1 MPLAVLTAVD
11 KVHVDDSHPP
21 GSDDDTRQWVVGL
34 IAQWP
39 TTTVASGYIRRVQ
52 SHQEG
57 GETDVHI
64 AILNGQWTSK
74 MGSGYMKAAGE
85 YALYVGEST
94 LSETV
99 IDPTPVEV
107 FAEGAVGRLSTHW
120 KSLSTVVEV
129 GYASGDTNAFDRTQ
143 NTFRFD
149 SNHRVGTILYP
160 HLLRTLTAVSA
171 HNIDDPNFRAEPP
184 RGFEKLPTQGAVENS
199 VYFTPRLMWA
209 SHPSLSVN
217 IGWLWARSA
226 TPWSDAYRTG
236 LNGGTATGPYGHTG
250 LRT

>member
-1 MPLAVLTAVD
+1 MLW
-11 KVHVDDSHPP
+11 DDY
-21 GSDDDTRQWVVGL
+21 Q
-34 IAQWP
+34 
-39 TTTVASGYIRRVQ
+39 
-52 SHQEG
+52 
-57 GETDVHI
+57 
-64 AILNGQWTSK
+64 AIG
-74 MGSGYMKAAGE
+74 
-85 YALYVGEST
+85 ST
-94 LSETV
+94 LSTV
-99 IDPTPVEV
+99 LE
-107 FAEGAVGRLSTHW
+107 A
-120 KSLSTVVEV
+120 

-171 HNIDDPNFRAEPP
+171 HNIDDPNFRADPP

-209 SHPSLSVN
+209 IHPSLSVN

-236 LNGGTATGPYGHTG
+236 LNGGTATGPYGRTG
-250 LRT
+250 STDLGQEWHVGADYTVSFSQVQLVSRGWFTRCEPGEIFKTASGSSLEPLYGGGLMMGVLW